1 MSQLVENVEIYTNV
15 ALAAGSYNV
24 PVDNTDLDSLAI
36 SVLTSAVG
44 ASGTGVVT
52 LQGSVDGINFVA
64 IPAMIAFG
72 NPVTLSDSED
82 NVVLFNVQAG
92 ALAVKYLNV
101 NLVLA
106 SSGTL
111 SYFTV
116 NVNYR
121 NNSIKKN

>member
-15 ALAAGSYNV
+15 SLTAGTYNI
-24 PVDNTDLDSLAI
+24 PVDNTELDSLAI
-36 SVLTSAVG
+36 SILTSIVAG
-44 ASGTGVVT
+44 GGTGIVT

-64 IPAMIAFG
+64 IPASIALG
-72 NPVTLSDSED
+72 NPVTLSLIDD
-82 NVVLFNVQAG
+82 NIVIFNVQAG

-101 NLVLA
+101 NLALT
-106 SSGTL
+106 SSLT
-111 SYFTV
+111 YFTV